1 MRLGLI
7 PLAVWAVVSLS
18 PGVAAAQPERLTL
31 GDALSRAREQAPRI
45 VSARLALEEARG
57 RLAGAGVR
65 FQNNPE
71 LDMAAGRRRGETAST
86 DFELGIQQQFE
97 PAGRRSARIAAANEG
112 VAQGTAIIDETTRLV
127 MRDTASAFLRAVH
140 AAERVRLLATTEEMA
155 AQILAAADRRF
166 KAGDI
171 AVLDVNL
178 ARAAVGR
185 ARSDKQGALAAQ
197 AIAIGELKQL
207 LGIDREVTIEGTL
220 RPPAEPDVDALLQA
234 SSQRPELREL
244 EAAAREAEAQVRLG
258 RTYGKPE
265 LGVAARYEREEGDNI
280 LLGGITISIPRF
292 ARGQELLSVGA
303 ARTTRLR
310 ADLEA
315 ARTRVRIEV
324 QAGAETYRRRV
335 DAVRALEAE
344 ALTGLDENE
353 RLTTRS
359 FEVGQLGLAELLF
372 IRREILDTR
381 FQYLDTLLEAAL
393 AQIDLH
399 ASAAIL
405 R

>member
-57 RLAGAGVR
+57 RLVGAGVR

-71 LDMAAGRRRGETAST
+71 LDVAAGQRRGATAST

-112 VAQGTAIIDETTRLV
+112 VAQGTAVIDETTRLV
-127 MRDTASAFLRAVH
+127 MRDTASAFLRAAH

-155 AQILAAADRRF
+155 AQIHAAAERRF

-178 ARAAVGR
+178 ARAALGR
-185 ARSDKQGALAAQ
+185 ARSDRQGALATQ
-197 AIAIGELKQL
+197 VMAIGELKQL
-207 LGIDREVTIEGTL
+207 LGLDRDVTIEGTL
-220 RPPAEPDVDALLQA
+220 RPPEEPNVDALLQA

-258 RTYGKPE
+258 STYGKPDF
-265 LGVAARYEREEGDNI
+265 GVAARYEREEGDNV

-292 ARGQELLSVGA
+292 ARGQELRSVGG

-324 QAGAETYRRRV
+324 QAGAETYRRRA